1 MKKLFA
7 ILLSCALAVTLC
19 ACKSPAEKWDGM
31 AQQAAALV
39 EQENFTQASQAY
51 QKMKDYYDK
60 KKPEGAVSMEDER
73 EKHLTAYLKG
83 DKVLGGLLTGD
94 LSAIHGEIG
103 KDAAASIEKYVQT
116 ATKKLEEGNFQSL
129 PFVVKLKE
137 EAVSTG
143 IYFKALEI
151 YQKGDATANLTTA
164 VDLFQKVKENSS
176 KFGDSQK
183 KIEEIHNTLFARY
196 IQTAEEALGKLDFD
210 AANNNLTLAREIA
223 NNEQTTDLQSRIQT
237 AEQEEKA
244 RQEAERLEAERMQYE
259 TGITFDQLSRDPD
272 AYNGKKVKFSGY
284 VLQVT
289 EGSSEYQIRLATSG
303 KYDNV
308 IFLSINKKLP
318 TQRILEDDYITV
330 KGTSKGLYTSVMGA
344 SKTLPLVFVEAID

>member
-143 IYFKALEI
+143 IYI
-151 YQKGDATANLTTA
+151 QSVGNL
-164 VDLFQKVKENSS
+164 
-176 KFGDSQK
+176 
-183 KIEEIHNTLFARY
+183 
-196 IQTAEEALGKLDFD
+196 
-210 AANNNLTLAREIA
+210 
-223 NNEQTTDLQSRIQT
+223 
-237 AEQEEKA
+237 
-244 RQEAERLEAERMQYE
+244 
-259 TGITFDQLSRDPD
+259 
-272 AYNGKKVKFSGY
+272 
-284 VLQVT
+284 
-289 EGSSEYQIRLATSG
+289 
-303 KYDNV
+303 
-308 IFLSINKKLP
+308 
-318 TQRILEDDYITV
+318 
-330 KGTSKGLYTSVMGA
+330 SKGGRHGKPDYSR
-344 SKTLPLVFVEAID
+344 

>member
-1 MKKLFA
+1 M
-7 ILLSCALAVTLC
+7 
-19 ACKSPAEKWDGM
+19 
-31 AQQAAALV
+31 
-39 EQENFTQASQAY
+39 
-51 QKMKDYYDK
+51 
-60 KKPEGAVSMEDER
+60 
-73 EKHLTAYLKG
+73 
-83 DKVLGGLLTGD
+83 
-94 LSAIHGEIG
+94 
-103 KDAAASIEKYVQT
+103 
-116 ATKKLEEGNFQSL
+116 
-129 PFVVKLKE
+129 
-137 EAVSTG
+137 
-143 IYFKALEI
+143 
-151 YQKGDATANLTTA
+151 
-164 VDLFQKVKENSS
+164 
-176 KFGDSQK
+176 
-183 KIEEIHNTLFARY
+183 
-196 IQTAEEALGKLDFD
+196 DFD

-244 RQEAERLEAERMQYE
+244 RQEAERLEAERLEAERMQYE